1 MTHDPVPGKDLIGI
15 DVGGTF
21 TDFVWIK
28 EGQIQ
33 IQKVPTSVDDQSAAI
48 VDGLRKIATSE
59 AASIVHGSTVATN
72 ALLEGS
78 GARTA
83 LITTEGFADVL
94 RLGRQNRPFLYALSQ
109 KKPLLLVP
117 DEFRFEVEERLDF
130 RGEPIKKL
138 TTEAIQEV
146 VEKLKRARVES
157 VAVVLLYSFMDPTH
171 EERIRKHLK
180 EAMPEVFISLSSVLL
195 PEYREYER
203 TATTVINAYV
213 QPEVSRYLKRVQKS
227 IGEKD
232 ISIMQSSGGTIEL
245 EMAAEQAARLVL
257 SGPAGGAVG
266 ALGVAAKSLGDNP
279 NLLTLDMGGTSTDVA
294 YCPGQLPRTNE
305 STIADLPLRFPTIDI
320 HTVGAGGGS
329 IARIDQGGV
338 LSVGPQSAGARPGPV
353 CYNRGGKEPT
363 VTDANVVLG
372 RIDAEE
378 PLGGPGG
385 LVLDIERARDA
396 VSKLGKKL
404 GFSLEETAL
413 GILRVANATMER
425 AMRKVSVEKGHDPR
439 TSTLVPFGGAGPL
452 HACDLA
458 EALGMDQV
466 LVPRYPGVLSAMGML
481 MADRILDASQ
491 SLLMT
496 NEELERDA
504 TSLHKEA
511 TALKERLMP
520 SAIYG
525 KEPWVHRFSLDM
537 RYRGQSYELTVP
549 LHDRSSNE
557 IDIDAALN
565 RFHQL
570 HEQRFGYSLPEAMV
584 ECITLRVQG
593 LLPALPV
600 RFREL
605 EKQGPDPADA
615 HTGTHTVWFGATRH
629 STPNYSRERLMYG
642 NEIIGPARVQQYDTV
657 LLVHPGWKGSVD
669 KVGNILMRRTE

>member
-1 MTHDPVPGKDLIGI
+1 MARDPVESSELIGI

-21 TDFVWIK
+21 TDFVWIN
-28 EGQIQ
+28 EGRIQ
-33 IQKVPTSVDDQSAAI
+33 IQKVPTSTADQSLAI
-48 VDGLRKIATSE
+48 LDGLRKIGGGP

-72 ALLEGS
+72 ALLEGA

-83 LITTEGFADVL
+83 LITTKGFADVL
-94 RLGRQNRPFLYALSQ
+94 RLGRQNRPSLYALSQ
-109 KKPLLLVP
+109 HPPFLLVP
-117 DEFRFEVEERLDF
+117 DALRFEVDERLDF
-130 RGEPIKKL
+130 RGEPIQKLALATIKDVVKKL
-138 TTEAIQEV
+138 KQAD
-146 VEKLKRARVES
+146 VES
-157 VAVVLLYSFMDPTH
+157 VAVVCLFSFMNASH
-171 EERIRKHLK
+171 EEMLLAHIK
-180 EAMPEVFISLSSVLL
+180 EALPGIFVSLSSVLL

-213 QPEVSRYLKRVQKS
+213 QPEVSRYLNTLKKKLS
-227 IGEKD
+227 GKN
-232 ISIMQSSGGTIEL
+232 ISIMQSSGGTIDL
-245 EMAAEQAARLVL
+245 DLAAEQAARLVL

-266 ALGVAAKSLGDNP
+266 ALGVAEKSLGPNP
-279 NLLTLDMGGTSTDVA
+279 NILTLDMGGTSTDVA
-294 YCPGQLPRTNE
+294 YCPGHLPRTNE

-338 LSVGPQSAGARPGPV
+338 LRVGPQSAGAVPGPV
-353 CYNRGGKEPT
+353 CYNRGGTEPT
-363 VTDANVVLG
+363 VTDANLVLG
-372 RIDAEE
+372 RIDGDT

-385 LVLDIERARDA
+385 LALDSQKAREAIGKVADT
-396 VSKLGKKL
+396 LGY
-404 GFSLEETAL
+404 SVEETAL

-425 AMRKVSVEKGHDPR
+425 AMRKVSVERGHDPR

-491 SLLMT
+491 SLLKT
-496 NEELERDA
+496 NEELKRDA
-504 TSLHKEA
+504 LFLHKEA

-520 SAIYG
+520 SASNG

-549 LHDRSSNE
+549 LHDYSSNE

-565 RFHQL
+565 RFHRL

-584 ECITLRVQG
+584 ECITLRVQS

-600 RFREL
+600 QFREL

-615 HTGTHTVWFGATRH
+615 HTGTHTVWFGAARH
-629 STPNYSRERLMYG
+629 STANYSRERLMYG

-669 KVGNILMRRTE
+669 KVGNILMRRIE